1 MLSVLLADV
10 VRMSEGSN
18 KALDRIGV
26 EGVRA
31 KELNRMG
38 TIKYR
43 LPQLRQRQLGGG
55 TPIADSPRTMKG

>member
-1 MLSVLLADV
+1 
-10 VRMSEGSN
+10 MSEGSN

-31 KELNRMG
+31 RELNPRMG

-55 TPIADSPRTMKG
+55 TPIADSPQAMMG